1 MNILVVEDE
10 PIALEELECLLNSFE
25 PDHIIYSAVNGLQG
39 LELAKQFCP
48 DLIVTDIRM
57 PGMDGLELIRQIQQ
71 LNPDVEAI
79 IISGYDD
86 FAYARTGLQLGVRDY
101 LVKPWKQNSLLAAV
115 GSILEQLSV
124 RREEKR
130 KADNWKMIRELEGRN
145 PHSEQIQALSGQWI
159 IMVSAIS
166 NLRSAHKWVAY
177 EPITKDIIAELPFV
191 VHMVYPN
198 SHIQVVLFPSHEGT
212 KGTFIQ
218 QSVQQLHAAY
228 VNQELSVHSIAVLKK
243 DDELPHEA
251 FARAVKML
259 EQQIRLESSTY
270 TYLTAECSA
279 IDMIAVWNQIRA
291 LEALI
296 ATRELKHIR
305 PQIDRI
311 VIQIRIL
318 KVPAKE
324 IGSLVNDMFTALQFK
339 LMPDRSSPYI
349 DMEIIMDTLM
359 SIASYSELADS
370 LEKWLL
376 EFLWNLGSAGK
387 EPRELVHKL
396 MGQIRHGYHRTDSL
410 LQFAAE
416 HHISVSYLSRL
427 FKAEAGM
434 NFSEYLIRVKID
446 QAKQLLELETLS
458 VSQVSERVGYE
469 DSKYFSQQFKK
480 YTGLTPSEYLKS
492 CKILPPK

>member
-10 PIALEELECLLNSFE
+10 PIALEELESLLKSYE
-25 PDHIIYSAVNGLQG
+25 PGHTVYSAVNGLQG
-39 LELAKQFCP
+39 LELAKRHCP

-71 LNPDVEAI
+71 INPNVEAI

-101 LVKPWKQNSLLAAV
+101 LVKPWKQKSLLTVV
-115 GSILEQLSV
+115 GAILEQLSV
-124 RREEKR
+124 RCEEKR
-130 KADNWKMIRELEGRN
+130 KADNWKIIRELEGRN
-145 PHSEQIQALSGQWI
+145 PYSEQIQALSGEWI
-159 IMVSAIS
+159 IMVSTLN
-166 NLRSAHKWVAY
+166 NLRSAHKWVEH
-177 EPITKDIIAELPFV
+177 EPLTKTTIAELLFS
-191 VHMVYPN
+191 VHIVFPD
-198 SHIQVVLFPSHEGT
+198 SHLQVVLFPCDEGT
-212 KGTFIQ
+212 TKAVLQ
-218 QSVQQLHAAY
+218 QSVQHIHEAY
-228 VNQELSVHSIAVLKK
+228 ANQGLNVHSIAVLKK
-243 DDELPHEA
+243 DDELSHEA
-251 FARAVKML
+251 YARAIKML

-270 TYLTAECSA
+270 TYLTTEYAA
-279 IDMIAVWNQIRA
+279 IDMIGVWNQIRA

-296 ATRELKHIR
+296 ANREIKHIR

-311 VIQIRIL
+311 VMQIRVL

-339 LMPDRSSPYI
+339 LMPDRNSPYI
-349 DMEIIMDTLM
+349 DMEIITDTLM
-359 SIASYSELADS
+359 SITSYSELADS

-376 EFLWNLGSAGK
+376 EFLWNLGGAGK

-410 LQFAAE
+410 IQFAAE

-458 VSQVSERVGYE
+458 VSKVGERVGYE

-480 YTGLTPSEYLKS
+480 YTGLTPSEYQKS